1 MLMERYKSWI
11 RKIGEKEVEK
21 LGDFLHQVNE
31 DFGDH
36 KEMVNEQL
44 FGSKLLQGKS
54 EKDILDIMAI
64 AIGAAAAR
72 EAFNSHAIKDV
83 VLTKGMSAGPDTIAL
98 SAADAIALP
107 KFYDTLLATNL
118 KLLSDQG
125 LTTIKFKALDH
136 NSTLY
141 QMAKSSYLY
150 FSAPLV
156 EKELKSL

>member
-11 RKIGEKEVEK
+11 RKIGEKEVEN

-64 AIGAAAAR
+64 AIGAAAAL

-83 VLTKGMSAGPDTIAL
+83 VRAKGGI
-98 SAADAIALP
+98 P

-125 LTTIKFKALDH
+125 LTTLKFEELDH
-136 NSTLY
+136 NSTWY

>member
-1 MLMERYKSWI
+1 MERCKSWI
-11 RKIGEKEVEK
+11 RKIGKKEVEK

-44 FGSKLLQGKS
+44 FSSKLLQGKS
-54 EKDILDIMAI
+54 EKDILDIMVI

-83 VLTKGMSAGPDTIAL
+83 VRAKGGMSADPDTIAL

-125 LTTIKFKALDH
+125 LTTIKFKELDH
-136 NSTLY
+136 NSTWY
-141 QMAKSSYLY
+141 QLAKSSYLY

-156 EKELKSL
+156 EKELKNL